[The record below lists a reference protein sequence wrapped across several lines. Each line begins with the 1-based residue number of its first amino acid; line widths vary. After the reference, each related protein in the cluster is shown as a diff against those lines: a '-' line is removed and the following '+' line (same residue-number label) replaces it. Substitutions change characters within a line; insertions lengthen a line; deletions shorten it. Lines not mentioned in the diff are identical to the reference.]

1 MVLSVSCW
9 ESFVSRAMLTFLPHA
24 FWLVQLCLVFHT
36 CCQIISAPKLF
47 CYSLFAML
55 LPHLCCRPPAKP
67 PDSFCFHSS
76 SWASSQASRGI
87 LCLESSF
94 TTGSPQNSSILV
106 VGIQAG
112 PKNRTFTP
120 NHPYLCIES
129 RHPHIFTVSCALFAF
144 RLKAL
149 VTAVDFHWLHTL
161 PDFFFLKLN
170 SATKR
175 LHHMATLES
184 LHFTT
189 GLQEVNINKGTVY
202 LLFICLD
209 DGKINLFWTPGL
221 RFAAGG
227 RVALCTVCA

>member
-161 PDFFFLKLN
+161 PDFFFLIKFCHKA
-170 SATKR
+170 SAPYGNIR
-175 LHHMATLES
+175 IIA
-184 LHFTT
+184 FYNRTT
-189 GLQEVNINKGTVY
+189 GSKYKQRDCLSSVY
-202 LLFICLD
+202 LFGWWQNKSVLDSRTKICSR
-209 DGKINLFWTPGL
+209 W
-221 RFAAGG
+221 
-227 RVALCTVCA
+227 